1 MKILISNQTKTV
13 KVEEATASVTIGS
26 LGNNITMKESDEE
39 NLDDDW
45 LWRHKHSSTQAF
57 TSFLVSKLAGA
68 FVLFRLF
75 FFIGLPFHISI
86 CTIVCVWFLKLY
98 SVYLRVLKLTFVLA
112 NCIYLSIKNSM
123 TLLLIKFFMWR
134 KGIVQILFYSFF
146 LLVVNYYHG
155 FFHTPSPVS

>member
-1 MKILISNQTKTV
+1 MFLINPFNWSCLYKTSRVFFLMLKHQPETRVLTNSNNSNCLKTFISNRTKTV

-86 CTIVCVWFLKLY
+86 CTIVFVWF
-98 SVYLRVLKLTFVLA
+98 F
-112 NCIYLSIKNSM
+112 
-123 TLLLIKFFMWR
+123 
-134 KGIVQILFYSFF
+134 
-146 LLVVNYYHG
+146 
-155 FFHTPSPVS
+155 